1 MSDRA
6 PRSPEEDPD
15 VRIGSKDLRRWTV
28 VGRPLV
34 AAGDA
39 VARIAGPYAAFV
51 LPVVLGVAVLAAA
64 TWAFGEVYEGV
75 QEQGDLALLD
85 RPVLDTAVALRNP
98 VLDVLVTGF
107 TFVGGT
113 VIAPILT
120 LLVVAA
126 LVLVRRSWTP
136 AFVIVPAALG
146 SLVITVVGK
155 RIFGR
160 TRPPL
165 ADAVPPYELSPSF
178 PSGHSLNA
186 IVIAG
191 AVAYVLLLRRS
202 TTAGRVWTVALA
214 AVYAIGIGL
223 SRVYL
228 GHHWLT
234 DVVAAWAI
242 GAAWL
247 AVVLTAHRVFVTV
260 RRARAAPA

>member
-1 MSDRA
+1 MTDRT
-6 PRSPEEDPD
+6 PRPPDADPD
-15 VRIGSKDLRRWTV
+15 VRIGSRDLRVWSAA
-28 VGRPLV
+28 GRPLV
-34 AAGDA
+34 AAGEA
-39 VARIAGPYAAFV
+39 VARAAGPYAAFV
-51 LPVVLGVAVLAAA
+51 LPVVIGVVVLASA

-75 QEQGDLALLD
+75 QEHGDLARLD
-85 RPVLDTAVALRNP
+85 GPVLETAVALRNP
-98 VLDVLVTGF
+98 VLDVVVTGF

-126 LVLVRRSWTP
+126 LVIVRRSWTP

-165 ADAVPPYELSPSF
+165 VDAVPPYEFSPSF

-191 AVAYVLLLRRS
+191 AVAYVLLLRR
-202 TTAGRVWTVALA
+202 TTLAGRVWTVALA
-214 AVYAIGIGL
+214 TLYAVGIGL

-260 RRARAAPA
+260 RRSRAAPV